1 MAPGE
6 AGESQPDAVAW
17 RKALPAM
24 SGARSIVARRSA
36 GLVLGY
42 RRNRA
47 VEKYRFSTRT
57 R

>member
-36 GLVLGY
+36 GLVLCY

-47 VEKYRFSTRT
+47 VEKYRFSSRT